1 MSKAAAMLF
10 ALIACSVAGAAD
22 ETALCVLCHGTNA
35 NGNASIRAP
44 KLAGLGRSYLLR
56 QLQAFRSGARG
67 THARDVNGS
76 EMRTIALSLPDR
88 ELEKVVDGIV
98 GMKAEP
104 PEVMIQGDVA
114 RGRSLYAACSACHG
128 ERGEGNEALNA
139 PALARGNDWYW
150 VTQLHN
156 YRAGLRGADPLDT
169 VGAPMRAA
177 AASLPDE
184 RGVSDVVAYINTL
197 R

>member
-1 MSKAAAMLF
+1 MRRFARPNLRARPLVSDAAA
-10 ALIACSVAGAAD
+10 AGVPLGSSRHSCAGHEWQRDAHD
-22 ETALCVLCHGTNA
+22 
-35 NGNASIRAP
+35 RA
-44 KLAGLGRSYLLR
+44 
-56 QLQAFRSGARG
+56 
-67 THARDVNGS
+67 V
-76 EMRTIALSLPDR
+76 LPDR

-114 RGRSLYAACSACHG
+114 RGRSLYAACAACHG

-184 RGVSDVVAYINTL
+184 RSVSDVVAYINTL